1 MLNCKMS
8 TKQTLRSNSKINFGL
23 NILSKKLN
31 GYHEIESLMQ
41 EIDFYD
47 EIYIEVSDKKG
58 GVEITSSGID
68 INCEYKNNTCYKIT
82 NLVKKEYGIN
92 NKISL
97 KINKRINVGSGLGGG
112 SSNAATVLNFLNSFF
127 KLKISK
133 SQKNILCQKIGM
145 DVPFFLEGGLQYVQ
159 GMGEKLSPIKDIFS
173 KYCFVLVMPKINI
186 STSWAYSK
194 IKKEL
199 PVNKLN
205 YNLLALSNPIKW
217 NAFRNDFEDI
227 VIPIYPEI
235 RDIKELFKKNNAL
248 FSSLSG
254 SGSTIFGV
262 YENQDFADRVSKSMQ
277 DSGHQS
283 IVANP
288 IYKK

>member
-8 TKQTLRSNSKINFGL
+8 TKQTLRSNAKINLGL

-47 EIYIEVSDKKG
+47 EIDIEVSDKKG
-58 GVEITSSGID
+58 DIEITSSGID
-68 INCEYKNNTCYKIT
+68 INCEHKNNTCYKIT

-127 KLKISK
+127 KLKITK
-133 SQKNILCQKIGM
+133 SQKNTLCQKIGM

-262 YENQDFADRVSKSMQ
+262 YENQDFADCVSKSMQ

-288 IYKK
+288 LYRK

>member
-1 MLNCKMS
+1 MS
-8 TKQTLRSNSKINFGL
+8 KNR
-23 NILSKKLN
+23 N
-31 GYHEIESLMQ
+31 G
-41 EIDFYD
+41 
-47 EIYIEVSDKKG
+47 
-58 GVEITSSGID
+58 
-68 INCEYKNNTCYKIT
+68 C
-82 NLVKKEYGIN
+82 
-92 NKISL
+92 
-97 KINKRINVGSGLGGG
+97 
-112 SSNAATVLNFLNSFF
+112 A
-127 KLKISK
+127 
-133 SQKNILCQKIGM
+133 
-145 DVPFFLEGGLQYVQ
+145 FFLEGGLQYVQ
-159 GMGEKLSPIKDIFS
+159 GMVEKLSPIQDIFS
-173 KYCFVLVMPKINI
+173 KYCFVLVIPKINI

-199 PVNKLN
+199 PRNKLN

-235 RDIKELFKKNNAL
+235 RDVKKLFKKNNAI

-262 YENQDFADRVSKSMQ
+262 YENQDLAQNVSKVMQ

-288 IYKK
+288 IYRK

>member
-1 MLNCKMS
+1 MS

-97 KINKRINVGSGLGGG
+97 KINKRIKVGSGLGGG

-127 KLKISK
+127 KLRITK

>member
-1 MLNCKMS
+1 MLIK
-8 TKQTLRSNSKINFGL
+8 KTLKSNAKINIGL
-23 NILSKKLN
+23 NIVSKKLN
-31 GYHEIESLMQ
+31 GYHELESLMQ
-41 EIDFYD
+41 EIDFND
-47 EIYIEVSDKKG
+47 EIEIEVSDKKG
-58 GVEITSSGID
+58 GIEITSTGIN
-68 INCEYKNNTCYKIT
+68 INCNYNDNTCYQIIK
-82 NLVKKEYGIN
+82 LVKKKYEID

-97 KINKRINVGSGLGGG
+97 KIKKRINIGSGLGGG
-112 SSNAATVLNFLNSFF
+112 SSNAASVLNFLNSFF

-133 SQKNILCQKIGM
+133 SKKNALCQKIGM
-145 DVPFFLEGGLQYVQ
+145 DVPFFSEGGLQYVQ
-159 GMGEKLSPIKDIFS
+159 GMGEKLSPISNIFN
-173 KYCFVLVMPKINI
+173 KYCFVLVFPKISI

-199 PVNKLN
+199 PVKKLN

-217 NAFRNDFEDI
+217 DAFRNDFEDI

-262 YENQDFADRVSKSMQ
+262 YKDRDFAECISKSMQ

-288 IYKK
+288 IYRK

>member
-47 EIYIEVSDKKG
+47 EIDIEVSDKKG
-58 GVEITSSGID
+58 DIEITSSGID
-68 INCEYKNNTCYKIT
+68 INCEHKNNTCYKIT

-235 RDIKELFKKNNAL
+235 RDIKELFKKNNSI

-262 YENQDFADRVSKSMQ
+262 YENQNLAENVNNLMQ
-277 DSGHQS
+277 GLKYQS
-283 IVANP
+283 IVVNP
-288 IYKK
+288 IYNI

>member
-1 MLNCKMS
+1 MS
-8 TKQTLRSNSKINFGL
+8 KNRNGCTL
-23 NILSKKLN
+23 
-31 GYHEIESLMQ
+31 
-41 EIDFYD
+41 
-47 EIYIEVSDKKG
+47 
-58 GVEITSSGID
+58 
-68 INCEYKNNTCYKIT
+68 
-82 NLVKKEYGIN
+82 
-92 NKISL
+92 
-97 KINKRINVGSGLGGG
+97 
-112 SSNAATVLNFLNSFF
+112 
-127 KLKISK
+127 
-133 SQKNILCQKIGM
+133 
-145 DVPFFLEGGLQYVQ
+145 FLEGGLQYVQ

-262 YENQDFADRVSKSMQ
+262 YENQDFADCVSKSMQ